1 MVRKPLIP
9 NIPLVSALVVAL
21 LFGAMPCVSAQA
33 PAQQPTARSD
43 DSPAPSAPTR
53 SRGGAAVSDDGF
65 SRQVISSAESDYV
78 LSPGDIV
85 ELSIF
90 HEPDLASHSSI
101 ARDGT
106 VQLPLLREVKL
117 AGMTVRDAR
126 DMLAKLYGQK
136 YLVNPQVYLNVV
148 QFAQR
153 KFTIMGQVGKPGS
166 YDLQGGQTID
176 LLEAIGMAGGFTRIA
191 DRGRVLIRR
200 KTSNGGS
207 EILKANVK
215 RMTEGKL
222 EVLQVK
228 PGDVIT
234 VGESWY

>member
-1 MVRKPLIP
+1 
-9 NIPLVSALVVAL
+9 
-21 LFGAMPCVSAQA
+21 
-33 PAQQPTARSD
+33 
-43 DSPAPSAPTR
+43 
-53 SRGGAAVSDDGF
+53 
-65 SRQVISSAESDYV
+65 V

>member
-1 MVRKPLIP
+1 MNVFPKIP
-9 NIPLVSALVVAL
+9 TLVATL
-21 LFGAMPCVSAQA
+21 LLGGTWLLAQA
-33 PAQQPTARSD
+33 PPQQPAARTE
-43 DSPAPSAPTR
+43 DSPTPAPSPVRT
-53 SRGGAAVSDDGF
+53 SDSDDA
-65 SRQVISSAESDYV
+65 RPHQIISTGEGDYV
-78 LSPGDIV
+78 LTPGDLV

-90 HEPDLASHSSI
+90 REPDLSSRSMI

-117 AGMTVRDAR
+117 AGMTVRAAR
-126 DMLAKLYGQK
+126 DMLGKLYGQK

-153 KFTIMGQVGKPGS
+153 KFTIMGQVAKPGS
-166 YDLQGGQTID
+166 YELQGGQTID

-191 DRGRVLIRR
+191 DRGRLLIRR
-200 KTSNGGS
+200 KLPDGGN
-207 EILKANVK
+207 EIIKANAT
-215 RMTEGKL
+215 RMIQGKTEIID
-222 EVLQVK
+222 VK

>member
-21 LFGAMPCVSAQA
+21 LFGAMPYVSAQTH
-33 PAQQPTARSD
+33 AQEPTARSD
-43 DSPAPSAPTR
+43 DSPAPAAPTR
-53 SRGGAAVSDDGF
+53 SRGGTAVSDDGF
-65 SRQVISSAESDYV
+65 SHQVISSAESDYV

-200 KTSNGGS
+200 KTANGGS

-215 RMTEGKL
+215 RMTEGKV
-222 EVLQVK
+222 EVMQVK

>member
-1 MVRKPLIP
+1 MIRIPLISNVP
-9 NIPLVSALVVAL
+9 PVIALVI
-21 LFGAMPCVSAQA
+21 AMYFLAISCLSAQA
-33 PAQQPTARSD
+33 PAQEPTKPSDESAAQAAPARG
-43 DSPAPSAPTR
+43 
-53 SRGGAAVSDDGF
+53 RGNSGSDDGF
-65 SRQVISSAESDYV
+65 SRQVITSAESDYV
-78 LSPGDIV
+78 LSPGDVV

-153 KFTIMGQVGKPGS
+153 KFTIMGQIAKPGS

-200 KTSNGGS
+200 KTPNGGS

-215 RMTEGKL
+215 RMTEGKV